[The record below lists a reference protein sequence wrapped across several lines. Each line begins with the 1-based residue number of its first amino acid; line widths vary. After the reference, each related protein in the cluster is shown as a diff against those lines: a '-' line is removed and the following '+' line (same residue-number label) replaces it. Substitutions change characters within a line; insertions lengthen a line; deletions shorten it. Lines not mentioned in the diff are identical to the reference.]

1 VRAFFREPDFA
12 EGDPEEYLR
21 HLPTW
26 VVRKQVAMTL
36 WSHADWRLIR
46 LIRLMVVDP
55 ARIAIAT
62 EHEPD
67 VVLRVL
73 EQGGQFTVLGAGV
86 VV

>member
-1 VRAFFREPDFA
+1 MRAFFREPDFA

-26 VVRKQVAMTL
+26 VSREQVAMTS
-36 WSHADWRLIR
+36 WSHADRR